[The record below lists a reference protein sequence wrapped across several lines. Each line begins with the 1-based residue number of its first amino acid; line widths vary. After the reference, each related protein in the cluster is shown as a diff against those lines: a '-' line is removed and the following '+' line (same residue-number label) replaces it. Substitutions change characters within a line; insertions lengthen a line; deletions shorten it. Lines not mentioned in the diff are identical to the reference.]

1 MRRNNGWLAVLA
13 LSVVLSILRNSLAGE
28 RYPLD
33 YANAEL
39 PVNLNETVYEARIPN
54 RAILNSENQSNSTSW
69 NSPKLSST
77 IKPSSVS
84 SSSFPEKE
92 NTISTKDSSKV
103 ISWRA
108 NKVADTNLPDEDRN
122 DDRSFF
128 ENAFFDSIHDESKHE
143 DPTED
148 IFTEQSNKLRTSKSK
163 VQVVKRSSSFDTG
176 IPRLSTWIG
185 GGTIKDISK
194 RSKHVTR
201 RFTGSITT
209 RRKDRETLG
218 AIQRRG
224 ELAERGFPYYG
235 HVKVSLRDDNS
246 LTISTGEKGAKGFTK
261 DPRGNGIERSDTVNG
276 RQTTKDVE
284 KGDIESS
291 RSSKGIGLSEKIV
304 DKRYSSRRNSVF
316 PGLVDGELD
325 EKYEERKLTREKLDG
340 RLVYSLMNDR
350 QRSRRSIQN
359 SRQIPGEKSGISTA
373 GRVINLKAKYFSR
386 DSRSSNRD
394 SGNDRFEADGREWAS
409 HHSSRFG
416 GSPYALVSHK
426 STTERRRPWN
436 TRQSNGI
443 SSKQRSTIGNDD
455 PRDSGTQYSSSIR
468 GKRNSVWSGE
478 KLTSNSSGNEETSSN
493 VTFHGATNDS
503 LDNNKVDNE
512 NDVEERL
519 EFKFT
524 REDFN
529 KDVESNSTDR
539 SEDNATV
546 LNNES
551 ELINFDGIELKN
563 FVLNA
568 SNESDSQ
575 LEDVDNSRNSTL
587 LDVQQFT
594 SSTLN
599 NSKLE
604 IINEFDSINH
614 DVNGTS
620 TSGKELEENFESSV
634 TGSEIQKFNTTNP
647 NIFNHSSNNTKFTP
661 NTSTNTLL
669 NYSINH
675 NVETTTSG
683 GKIEEKFESDSS
695 ESEIQVFNLT
705 SLNTNEYSSNDTEL
719 TVNIST
725 SSSLNYSINHDV
737 DETSTSGTQ
746 LDEKLNFNS
755 TNLNISK
762 HFSNDT
768 KATSTKNN
776 TKLETRS
783 STFRNETITIVPP
796 TKDSFNETKF
806 NRSLNNTEHTSTV
819 SNTNN
824 SISTNKSVSA
834 NPDKRTAFTDRTKLD
849 TSAREIDVPAD
860 EANKTMPEGVSTLS
874 NVTKQ
879 AEDVFVNSLRSSVAA
894 PRNVTYLRHDMNSL
908 AVASFAWKSTS
919 PSQYDGRNADD
930 PFRNSSTVKSSRIVE
945 NFKIIAHPERSFINP
960 MEQTKSKPSMER
972 TNESRSV
979 ISKMYQ
985 SEKQRINDEAVGTI
999 TSMESTSSSN
1009 DPNANMHKGK
1019 HNGTVIV
1026 GKNEVVVSSK
1036 STVPLN
1042 QNTQLDISEIK
1053 ANEPTI
1059 GILSKNATRAQ
1070 PLSASSLDNGTVNEV
1085 NPRGE
1090 DKGNIDDLSYRST
1103 FDPVSTVT
1111 VLINDHPMKERRKS
1125 RSSKTGETSLG
1136 YEDAGMKIE
1145 YSLTSETSTSMWSN
1159 DTVPRDTVSSR
1170 EIDSFPEKAD
1180 NDVSETITLDQP
1192 MEFISRIAN
1201 NSEENI
1207 LSMENVTFP
1216 STDVYQYSN
1225 EVEASTVVTT
1235 NEEDEQ
1241 LLHFDMIV
1249 SSSLEPNDEDFH
1261 VTVDDVSSQGID
1273 NSSHEAESRNQW
1285 PVKHSAVVEGDLVLG
1300 GLMMVHEREDS
1311 VTCGPVMPQGGVQAL
1326 EAMLYTLDRLN
1337 DREIVP
1343 GVKIGAHILDDC
1355 DKDTYG
1361 LEMAVDFIKGM

>member
-54 RAILNSENQSNSTSW
+54 RATLNSENQSNPISW

-77 IKPSSVS
+77 IKPSSGS
-84 SSSFPEKE
+84 SSRFPENG

-108 NKVADTNLPDEDRN
+108 TEVADTNLPDKDRN

-128 ENAFFDSIHDESKHE
+128 ENALFDSIHDESKHE
-143 DPTED
+143 DPPTKN

-176 IPRLSTWIG
+176 TPRLSTWIG
-185 GGTIKDISK
+185 GGTIKEISK
-194 RSKHVTR
+194 RSKRVTR
-201 RFTGSITT
+201 RFTGSITS
-209 RRKDRETLG
+209 RRRDRETLE

-235 HVKVSLRDDNS
+235 HVKVSSRDDNS
-246 LTISTGEKGAKGFTK
+246 LTILAGEKGAKGFTK
-261 DPRGNGIERSDTVNG
+261 DPRGNVIERSDTVNG

-284 KGDIESS
+284 KGDIEAS
-291 RSSKGIGLSEKIV
+291 RSSKSTGLSEKIV

-316 PGLVDGELD
+316 PALVDGELD

-373 GRVINLKAKYFSR
+373 GRVINVEAKYFSR

-416 GSPYALVSHK
+416 GSPYVLVSHK
-426 STTERRRPWN
+426 STAKRHRPWN
-436 TRQSNGI
+436 TLQSNGI

-468 GKRNSVWSGE
+468 GKRDSVRSGE
-478 KLTSNSSGNEETSSN
+478 KLISNSSGNEKTSSN

-524 REDFN
+524 QENFN
-529 KDVESNSTDR
+529 NDVESNSMNR
-539 SEDNATV
+539 LEDNATV

-551 ELINFDGIELKN
+551 ELMNFDGIELKN

-568 SNESDSQ
+568 SNENDSQ
-575 LEDVDNSRNSTL
+575 LQDVDNSRNSGTS
-587 LDVQQFT
+587 LDVQQFM
-594 SSTLN
+594 SNTLN

-604 IINEFDSINH
+604 TINEFDSINH
-614 DVNGTS
+614 DVDETS
-620 TSGKELEENFESSV
+620 TRGGKIEENFESD
-634 TGSEIQKFNTTNP
+634 
-647 NIFNHSSNNTKFTP
+647 
-661 NTSTNTLL
+661 L
-669 NYSINH
+669 
-675 NVETTTSG
+675 
-683 GKIEEKFESDSS
+683 SDSK
-695 ESEIQVFNLT
+695 IQVFNLT
-705 SLNTNEYSSNDTEL
+705 SLNINKYSSNDTKL
-719 TVNIST
+719 TINIST
-725 SSSLNYSINHDV
+725 SSLLNYSINHDV
-737 DETSTSGTQ
+737 DKTSTSGAQ

-776 TKLETRS
+776 TQLEARS

-796 TKDSFNETKF
+796 TKDSLNETKF
-806 NRSLNNTEHTSTV
+806 NRSRNNTEHTSTV

-824 SISTNKSVSA
+824 SISTNKSVST

-849 TSAREIDVPAD
+849 TSTREIDVPAD
-860 EANKTMPEGVSTLS
+860 EVNKTMPEGVSTLS

-894 PRNVTYLRHDMNSL
+894 PRNATYLRHDMNSL

-919 PSQYDGRNADD
+919 PSQYNGRNADD

-960 MEQTKSKPSMER
+960 MEQTKSKPSIEH

-985 SEKQRINDEAVGTI
+985 SEQQRINDEAVGSI
-999 TSMESTSSSN
+999 TSMQSSSSSS
-1009 DPNANMHKGK
+1009 DRNANMHKGK

-1026 GKNEVVVSSK
+1026 GKNEVAVSSK
-1036 STVPLN
+1036 STEPLN
-1042 QNTQLDISEIK
+1042 QNTQLDISEIR
-1053 ANEPTI
+1053 ANEPII

-1085 NPRGE
+1085 NPRDE

-1111 VLINDHPMKERRKS
+1111 DLINDHPMKERRKS
-1125 RSSKTGETSLG
+1125 RSSKVGETSLG
-1136 YEDAGMKIE
+1136 YDDAGMKIE

-1192 MEFISRIAN
+1192 TEFISRIAN

-1225 EVEASTVVTT
+1225 EVETSTVVTT

-1273 NSSHEAESRNQW
+1273 NSSHESESRNQW

-1361 LEMAVDFIKGM
+1361 LEMAVDFIKGMYNMCVYVYIHVYLLAN